1 MGEGE
6 GEGDLRDYF
15 TASGGQGGFQE
26 RVWPKAKL
34 FLLLAATPHC
44 TTNVQIL

>member
-15 TASGGQGGFQE
+15 TASKRIEG
-26 RVWPKAKL
+26 PKKKIRSRRGKRA
-34 FLLLAATPHC
+34 FY
-44 TTNVQIL
+44 V